1 MKENGPGG
9 FNVVGGCGVGCGVG
23 DGVGDDEGKPTTAT
37 ADEKDDV
44 CFSPEALA
52 SIFRVHLVV
61 LLLNAWISKLFANA
75 VRRSHRLEN
84 AAGVDA
90 VPGQM
95 FEQTRNVLS

>member
-1 MKENGPGG
+1 MEENGPGG
-9 FNVVGGCGVGCGVG
+9 FNVVGGCGVGGGVG
-23 DGVGDDEGKPTTAT
+23 GGGDEGKKPTTAT

>member
-1 MKENGPGG
+1 MEITKNAAVEIHLKYNEPKPHKNSKNGQGSLYR
-9 FNVVGGCGVGCGVG
+9 
-23 DGVGDDEGKPTTAT
+23 KTA
-37 ADEKDDV
+37 EKDDV

-84 AAGVDA
+84 AAGVYA